1 VRTAALSGLL
11 IAAMLA
17 PRQARAQGAEEPVP
31 GSEPSQPPTDDLA
44 PLRAPPPRPAETA
57 PPAEV
62 APEPLDE
69 RRAEPE
75 PVIDER
81 RAPEELAE
89 PVCVS
94 CILIGVGTIV
104 LIGAIPLGAKLDGAI
119 RERERL
125 RVWIGE
131 QGGANADLGFI
142 AGYGI
147 AKADQDELTYGVAT
161 GLVAGAGAILLGVG
175 VGIVIYQGDF
185 LKNPKE
191 RGKAGLDLEALPLRP
206 YAGASNEG
214 VSAGLTGAF

>member
-1 VRTAALSGLL
+1 
-11 IAAMLA
+11 M
-17 PRQARAQGAEEPVP
+17 
-31 GSEPSQPPTDDLA
+31 
-44 PLRAPPPRPAETA
+44 
-57 PPAEV
+57 
-62 APEPLDE
+62 
-69 RRAEPE
+69 
-75 PVIDER
+75 IDER